1 MTVRKSQIIWTGRRS
16 VTIPGGKLPSGTHS
30 VMVSTLAV
38 MNWNLTIFTRQ
49 GEIFLFF
56 PLTRECKLFVVV
68 VRNGLN

>member
-1 MTVRKSQIIWTGRRS
+1 M
-16 VTIPGGKLPSGTHS
+16 TIPGGKLPSGTHS